1 MRDVLAYGS
10 TAGELSAHHQIGA
23 DIAKDARRRKAEA
36 CLFAAGAFLLALCMP
51 ASRGWAVRGPGEASP
66 IPIVG
71 LCPLGE
77 KLGLF
82 VSLRHPAR
90 PHRLGLPGR
99 SG

>member
-51 ASRGWAVRGPGEASP
+51 
-66 IPIVG
+66 
-71 LCPLGE
+71 
-77 KLGLF
+77 
-82 VSLRHPAR
+82 VS
-90 PHRLGLPGR
+90 
-99 SG
+99 